1 MPSYGVLVP
10 GNPMLVG
17 AQLANRETTHQAVS
31 PHPEVAQ
38 ALTLSVCGWV
48 SLMVCWTQPEEHW
61 VLAPTHDEPRGA
73 LARRIGSRGAAECF
87 DPRRRAGGGTP
98 DPEPKVPGPP
108 EVLAFPWVCAVEH
121 WESGAKKAQIANL
134 VAIANLSEIAN

>member
-1 MPSYGVLVP
+1 MGLTD
-10 GNPMLVG
+10 G
-17 AQLANRETTHQAVS
+17 QLEPTREA
-31 PHPEVAQ
+31 
-38 ALTLSVCGWV
+38 
-48 SLMVCWTQPEEHW
+48 W

-73 LARRIGSRGAAECF
+73 LARRVGSRGAAECF

-121 WESGAKKAQIANL
+121 WESRAKEAQIANL
-134 VAIANLSEIAN
+134 VTIANLS

>member
-1 MPSYGVLVP
+1 
-10 GNPMLVG
+10 MLVG
-17 AQLANRETTHQAVS
+17 ARLANHETTRQAVS

-38 ALTLSVCGWV
+38 APTLNVCGWV
-48 SLMVCWTQPEEHW
+48 SMMVCWTQPEEHW

-121 WESGAKKAQIANL
+121 WESGA
-134 VAIANLSEIAN
+134 